1 MNDRQ
6 TVACIERIHEE
17 NPEAMQMDG
26 LDDAIIGIAEIPG
39 GEPLLAYSET
49 RIITILFTKQKMTM
63 EEAREYYDFN
73 IAGCYVGKGTPVIIR
88 DCHLGVSL

>member
-1 MNDRQ
+1 MNDKQ

-49 RIITILFTKQKMTM
+49 RIITILFTQQKMTM
-63 EEAREYYDFN
+63 DEAREYYDDN
-73 IAGCYVGKGTPVIIR
+73 IATQPFNDGSPIIIR